1 MSLRDI
7 FWSGRAS
14 LRYASSKSL
23 TLWRAEYL
31 EPLRPDGPSLM
42 PFEFWVRQ
50 ALAALDPGPQ
60 APRVQSGERLA
71 TGPQAPS
78 LTLYRKSSQS
88 WPTSKRPSTNR
99 AR

>member
-1 MSLRDI
+1 
-7 FWSGRAS
+7 
-14 LRYASSKSL
+14 
-23 TLWRAEYL
+23 
-31 EPLRPDGPSLM
+31 M

-78 LTLYRKSSQS
+78 VTQYRKS
-88 WPTSKRPSTNR
+88 
-99 AR
+99 